1 MPFGPPG
8 TLGALRVPWDPEAFL
23 KSYNTQLGADWWAA
37 PVSTAYHDR
46 PYSERG
52 PRSYFDLT
60 QRTVYY
66 CHDFD
71 YEAKPYRRHFCTG
84 NGVHRP
90 VGTVM
95 TTVQLEQVAH
105 VEHRPSSDD
114 DDNDA
119 NDANDGGGGQ
129 SPPNNSSCSLWS
141 TGLPSSL
148 SARAKTCERAR
159 KLGGPLDLSRV
170 SLPMDEVPVNIT
182 VRGGRRR
189 GGPTD
194 EGGSRTSVLP
204 LLHWTFH
211 DAAAIPRPGSTGQ
224 GGQGVGQGY
233 FYIQC
238 RGGGWLSL
246 MRENT
251 KQREGRS
258 GRQTTAAGKKPTF
271 TVAISQIRRH
281 RWRVW
286 TWAPPLKEG
295 SHQVEDRRSFLAISV
310 GSHYLVP
317 GPSTTGFHAARNESN
332 GSIALMTVMDDNAH
346 HSCMAGI
353 SVRDGEHPRFVG
365 RYHRQRVAWGVQSVS
380 ANTPALSDNGDT
392 DKNYSGT
399 QQQHIGASDNGRTVA
414 NGNSTSFTTQLASRR
429 STAVL
434 LDAVLPRACGSDL
447 DDMVYSYNV
456 EMVPKLAERTCRCV
470 EACASPG
477 KNDEPFCRVAS
488 RSCAGRFGSRPVP
501 YDVMGGYGTLPKW
514 AIQCRHLEE
523 SERKKNSQRGRLM
536 TEWKLRAGSDSLLTT
551 KERTQM
557 EALLAGFAR
566 AMQALNVTWW
576 LNHGTLLGLLR
587 HDGFIPWDND
597 LDVAVSN
604 PDWERAVGNRTSF
617 QRVFAREGL
626 GRWAK
631 WLEYEGYDQV
641 YLVNGTSRGA
651 DKCPY
656 PFIDIWPY
664 RHTGDNTR
672 TRDNTRAV
680 EEAGRPDGWQ
690 LIDFAKAAA
699 RELWSSSWFV
709 RDELFPL
716 QQVPWTLSSQNYAR
730 SPSALGNKR
739 RGEMDANEKTTV
751 TVFIPRC
758 PQCWLDRRYGD
769 SWPLVGPQHA
779 ALLDAFDT
787 EVGRG
792 HSQFTTASE
801 SFRARSDTR
810 ARLNACPSTLVCRD
824 QKRRGG

>member
-1 MPFGPPG
+1 
-8 TLGALRVPWDPEAFL
+8 
-23 KSYNTQLGADWWAA
+23 
-37 PVSTAYHDR
+37 
-46 PYSERG
+46 
-52 PRSYFDLT
+52 
-60 QRTVYY
+60 
-66 CHDFD
+66 
-71 YEAKPYRRHFCTG
+71 
-84 NGVHRP
+84 
-90 VGTVM
+90 
-95 TTVQLEQVAH
+95 
-105 VEHRPSSDD
+105 
-114 DDNDA
+114 
-119 NDANDGGGGQ
+119 
-129 SPPNNSSCSLWS
+129 
-141 TGLPSSL
+141 
-148 SARAKTCERAR
+148 
-159 KLGGPLDLSRV
+159 
-170 SLPMDEVPVNIT
+170 
-182 VRGGRRR
+182 
-189 GGPTD
+189 
-194 EGGSRTSVLP
+194 
-204 LLHWTFH
+204 
-211 DAAAIPRPGSTGQ
+211 
-224 GGQGVGQGY
+224 
-233 FYIQC
+233 
-238 RGGGWLSL
+238 
-246 MRENT
+246 
-251 KQREGRS
+251 
-258 GRQTTAAGKKPTF
+258 
-271 TVAISQIRRH
+271 
-281 RWRVW
+281 
-286 TWAPPLKEG
+286 
-295 SHQVEDRRSFLAISV
+295 
-310 GSHYLVP
+310 
-317 GPSTTGFHAARNESN
+317 
-332 GSIALMTVMDDNAH
+332 
-346 HSCMAGI
+346 
-353 SVRDGEHPRFVG
+353 
-365 RYHRQRVAWGVQSVS
+365 
-380 ANTPALSDNGDT
+380 
-392 DKNYSGT
+392 
-399 QQQHIGASDNGRTVA
+399 
-414 NGNSTSFTTQLASRR
+414 
-429 STAVL
+429 
-434 LDAVLPRACGSDL
+434 
-447 DDMVYSYNV
+447 
-456 EMVPKLAERTCRCV
+456 
-470 EACASPG
+470 
-477 KNDEPFCRVAS
+477 
-488 RSCAGRFGSRPVP
+488 
-501 YDVMGGYGTLPKW
+501 
-514 AIQCRHLEE
+514 
-523 SERKKNSQRGRLM
+523 
-536 TEWKLRAGSDSLLTT
+536 
-551 KERTQM
+551 M

-730 SPSALGNKR
+730 SPSALGNKTS
-739 RGEMDANEKTTV
+739 GEMDANEKTTV

-792 HSQFTTASE
+792 HSQFTTASQ